1 MTINAI
7 RIESILA
14 ERDMTKAALAERCGV
29 SRQNIST
36 IIRRGT
42 CEPRTAGSRSR
53 CQRRR
58 DYRGGAIMTPYQ
70 KIPEACKS
78 TGLSQYFLR
87 NGCKN
92 GTIPHVKSG
101 PTYYIDVPALLEKL
115 RGETNGHSGSST
127 AL

>member
-1 MTINAI
+1 
-7 RIESILA
+7 
-14 ERDMTKAALAERCGV
+14 
-29 SRQNIST
+29 
-36 IIRRGT
+36 
-42 CEPRTAGSRSR
+42 
-53 CQRRR
+53 
-58 DYRGGAIMTPYQ
+58 MTPYQ

-101 PTYYIDVPALLEKL
+101 PTYYIDVQALLERL

>member
-1 MTINAI
+1 
-7 RIESILA
+7 
-14 ERDMTKAALAERCGV
+14 
-29 SRQNIST
+29 
-36 IIRRGT
+36 
-42 CEPRTAGSRSR
+42 
-53 CQRRR
+53 
-58 DYRGGAIMTPYQ
+58 MTPYQ

-92 GTIPHVKSG
+92 GTIPHVISG
-101 PTYYIDVPALLEKL
+101 PTYYIDVPALLERL

>member
-1 MTINAI
+1 
-7 RIESILA
+7 
-14 ERDMTKAALAERCGV
+14 
-29 SRQNIST
+29 
-36 IIRRGT
+36 
-42 CEPRTAGSRSR
+42 
-53 CQRRR
+53 
-58 DYRGGAIMTPYQ
+58 MTPYQ

-101 PTYYIDVPALLEKL
+101 PTYDIDVAALLEKW
-115 RGETNGHSGSST
+115 RGETTGHSGSST